1 MRLRLFLS
9 FALITIIT
17 LVVLAVVIQN
27 NTQTTITSF
36 AKSGGFLGADR
47 IVNQL
52 AAYYQENGSW
62 DDVSSQLTL
71 GSGQNFNGQKSEN
84 SQGQGMG
91 MGQGRGGYRSGY
103 MLMGGQGMLGEFTLA
118 DADGV
123 VLVTENTSLP
133 ENLPNDILENALP
146 IKVDGHIAG
155 FLVTENNILD
165 LTDVISNNLSLA
177 LNESLLITVLISGGI
192 ALALAVVLAQFLIR
206 PVSRLTSAA
215 DQVSRGDLSQRV
227 PESGGAELEKLASTF
242 NRMAESL
249 EESHQVRK
257 AMTADIAHELRNPL
271 SVQKANL
278 EAIQDGVYPLT
289 LETLQP
295 IIQQNILL
303 NKLVEDLRT
312 LALADTNSL
321 ALERT
326 HVDFISFVQK
336 ICENVQ
342 PQFDAGELQ
351 LRFEHPAE
359 CPKIFL
365 DPGRINQVVYNLL
378 QNSLRHTP
386 PDGMV
391 ELSLK
396 CSENHAILEIRD
408 TGDGIPEELL
418 PMIFERFFRA
428 DQSRARDKGGTG
440 LGLTIARRLIEA
452 HQGSLTA
459 ANHPEGGAV
468 FTLTLPFGAYA

>member
-17 LVVLAVVIQN
+17 LLVLAVVIQG

-47 IVNQL
+47 IVTQL

-62 DDVSSQLTL
+62 DGVSSELTL
-71 GSGQNFNGQKSEN
+71 NSEQNTHSLSSEN

-91 MGQGRGGYRSGY
+91 IGQGRGGYRSGY
-103 MLMGGQGMLGEFTLA
+103 MSMGGQGMLGEFTLA
-118 DADGV
+118 DPNGQI
-123 VLVTENTSLP
+123 LVTENVNLP
-133 ENLPNDILENALP
+133 ETLPTDILKNALP
-146 IKVDGHIAG
+146 ITVKDQTVGY
-155 FLVTENNILD
+155 LVPDNNVLD
-165 LTDVISNNLSLA
+165 LTDVISDNLSQA
-177 LNESLLITVLISGGI
+177 LNQSLLITVLISGGV
-192 ALALAVVLAQFLIR
+192 ALALALIFAQFLIR
-206 PVSRLTSAA
+206 PVDRLTNAA

-227 PESGGAELEKLASTF
+227 PENGGAELKKLASTF
-242 NRMAESL
+242 NQMAESL
-249 EESHQVRK
+249 ENSHRARK

-289 LETLQP
+289 QETLQP

-312 LALADTNSL
+312 LALADSNTL
-321 ALERT
+321 ALEKT
-326 HVDFISFVQK
+326 EIDFIPFIQK

-342 PQFDAGELQ
+342 PQFEASDLQ
-351 LRFEHPAE
+351 LRFEHPEE
-359 CPKIFL
+359 CPKLLL
-365 DPGRINQVVYNLL
+365 DPGRINQVIYNLL

-386 PDGMV
+386 PGGMV
-391 ELSLK
+391 ELALTCGEHNASL
-396 CSENHAILEIRD
+396 SIRD
-408 TGDGIPEELL
+408 TGDGIPQESL
-418 PMIFERFFRA
+418 PLIFERFFRA

-440 LGLTIARRLIEA
+440 LGLTIARRLVEA
-452 HQGSLTA
+452 HQGNLTA

-468 FTLTLPFGAYA
+468 FTLTLPLRV

>member
-9 FALITIIT
+9 FALVTIIT
-17 LVVLAVVIQN
+17 LVVLALVIQG
-27 NTQTTITSF
+27 NTQTTITTF

-47 IVNQL
+47 IVTQL

-71 GSGQNFNGQKSEN
+71 TSEQNINAQPSEN
-84 SQGQGMG
+84 FQGQGMG
-91 MGQGRGGYRSGY
+91 MGQGRGGYRSGF

-118 DADGV
+118 DPNGKI
-123 VLVTENTSLP
+123 LVTENTSLP
-133 ENLPNDILENALP
+133 ENLPKDVLKNALP
-146 IKVDGHIAG
+146 ITVEDQ
-155 FLVTENNILD
+155 LVGYLVPDNNVLD
-165 LTDVISNNLSLA
+165 LTELISDNLSLA
-177 LNESLLITVLISGGI
+177 LNDSLLITVLISGGG
-192 ALALAVVLAQFLIR
+192 AMVLAVVLAQFLIR
-206 PVSRLTSAA
+206 PVQRLTNAA

-227 PESGGAELEKLASTF
+227 PESGGAEFEKLAKTF

-249 EESHQVRK
+249 ETSHRVRK

-312 LALADTNSL
+312 LALADTNAL
-321 ALERT
+321 ALEKT
-326 HVDFISFVQK
+326 QVDFIHFVHK

-342 PQFDAGELQ
+342 PQFDANELI
-351 LRFEHPAE
+351 LRFDHPTE
-359 CPKIFL
+359 CPKLNL
-365 DPGRINQVVYNLL
+365 DPGRINQVIYNLL

-386 PDGMV
+386 PGGMV
-391 ELSLK
+391 QLTLT
-396 CSENHAILEIRD
+396 CSEHNATLSIRD
-408 TGDGIPEELL
+408 TGDGIPEDLL
-418 PMIFERFFRA
+418 PLIFERFFRA

-440 LGLTIARRLIEA
+440 LGLTIARRLVEA
-452 HQGSLTA
+452 HQGSLEA

-468 FTLTLPFGAYA
+468 FTLRLPLGENQ